1 MATNPTFNFFNSR
14 IEQNLVEDLMVETIK
29 NFGFDCYYLPNIND
43 AKRNLFYG
51 EDPLRAFNTS
61 YTIEAY
67 LEDPDAYIG
76 EEEYFS
82 KFGLE
87 IRNNLNVLM
96 ARRSWE
102 RLFPQNYSA
111 RPREGDL
118 VYIPFSGAS
127 GKGELYEIKFV
138 RGNKDFFVLGRKN
151 PYFYQLQLE
160 KFKYSNEMVSTGIPE
175 VDRIS
180 NEGYQITLSLGAG
193 AGNFQYKEVVFQGA
207 NLAFANATAEVNTWD
222 SANLKLNL
230 TFITGDFLS
239 NVSIT
244 GANSNASYVI
254 TFFDPIEDNH
264 TYDIY
269 DNSIIKSEGNTFIV
283 TTETNPG
290 QTGI

>member
-1 MATNPTFNFFNSR
+1 MT
-14 IEQNLVEDLMVETIK
+14 ETIK

-51 EDPLRAFNTS
+51 EDPLRSFNTS

-87 IRNNLNVLM
+87 IRNNLNILM
-96 ARRSWE
+96 ARRAWE
-102 RLFPQNYSA
+102 RLTQGSNYS

-118 VYIPFSGAS
+118 IYIPFSGAS

-160 KFKYSNEMVSTGIPE
+160 KFKYANEMVSTGIPE

-180 NEGYQITLSLGAG
+180 NEGYQIMMTLGAG
-193 AGNFQYKEVVFQGA
+193 SGNYQYKEIVFQGA
-207 NLAFANATAEVNTWD
+207 NLSLATATAEVNTWD

-239 NVSIT
+239 NASIT
-244 GANSNASYVI
+244 GVNSNASYVI

-264 TYDIY
+264 TYDIF
-269 DNSIIKSEGNTFIV
+269 DNKIIQNESNTYIV
-283 TTETNPG
+283 TTESNPTQG
-290 QTGI
+290 SI